1 MMLLRHNADNDYQ
14 IIFSMKKILYFVA
27 AMGLLVAC
35 GNNKPAAEIDGVVN
49 DSTTTDTIV
58 PDERGYIVKVGD
70 IAPDFEAV
78 VAGTGER
85 VSLGEYRGKRVV
97 MLQFTAS
104 WCGVCR
110 KEMPEIE
117 RQIWQRHKDNQHFAL
132 LGIDRDEPDSTV
144 LAFAEKTGVTYPLV
158 LDPGGEI
165 FQQYAH
171 RLAGITR
178 NVIVDT
184 DGRIVMLTRLYDE
197 DEFNSMVAVIDSL
210 LAEVAQK

>member
-1 MMLLRHNADNDYQ
+1 MILSQWQYIVLYAIRP
-14 IIFSMKKILYFVA
+14 MKKILYLA
-27 AMGLLVAC
+27 AALSLMAAC
-35 GNNKPAAEIDGVVN
+35 SNNKGAVTTESA
-49 DSTTTDTIV
+49 DSETTTVDTVV
-58 PDERGYIVKVGD
+58 PDERGYIVNVGD
-70 IAPDFEAV
+70 IAPDFEGV

-85 VSLGEYRGKRVV
+85 VRLGDYRGDRVV

-117 RQIWQRHKDNQHFAL
+117 RQIWQRHKDNPHFAL
-132 LGIDRDEPDSTV
+132 MGIDRDEPDSTV
-144 LAFAEKTGVTYPLV
+144 LAFAEKTGVTYPMV

-197 DEFNSMVAVIDSL
+197 AEFNSMVAVIDSL
-210 LAEVAQK
+210 LAKVEQK

>member
-1 MMLLRHNADNDYQ
+1 MNKKSLLL
-14 IIFSMKKILYFVA
+14 FLFLFVICFGA
-27 AMGLLVAC
+27 VAQE
-35 GNNKPAAEIDGVVN
+35 KDGVMVYDN
-49 DSTTTDTIV
+49 
-58 PDERGYIVKVGD
+58 EYLVKVGD
-70 IAPDFEAV
+70 VAPDFTLELTD
-78 VAGTGER
+78 GSSFTLSEQ
-85 VSLGEYRGKRVV
+85 RGKVV
-97 MLQFTAS
+97 MLQFTAG

-117 RQIWQRHKDNQHFAL
+117 RQIWQRHKDNPHFAL

-197 DEFNSMVAVIDSL
+197 AEFNSMVAVIDSL